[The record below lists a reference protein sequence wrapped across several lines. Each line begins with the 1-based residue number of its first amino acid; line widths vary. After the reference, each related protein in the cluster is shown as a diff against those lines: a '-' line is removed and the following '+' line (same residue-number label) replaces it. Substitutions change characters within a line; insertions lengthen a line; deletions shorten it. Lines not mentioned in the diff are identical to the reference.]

1 MLEKDLQII
10 NKLGIHARAA
20 TLLIKLAEE
29 FDADITL
36 SCNGMDAD
44 AKSILDVLMLAATC
58 GTTVTLK
65 IEGVDSEEEQKAMES
80 ISELINNRF
89 NEKE

>member
-58 GTTVTLK
+58 GTTVTLR